1 MAVGRILIWQLAE
14 FRYGSW
20 PVKAV
25 GRLRGVFEVQEVA
38 FCVESSAVSGEGTV
52 AADYP
57 VAGNEYGNG
66 IGAVC

>member
-1 MAVGRILIWQLAE
+1 MAVGGL
-14 FRYGSW
+14 
-20 PVKAV
+20 K
-25 GRLRGVFEVQEVA
+25 GVFEVQEVA